1 MGSRARNCFARFFRP
16 LLGNHSL
23 DEVRQATVS
32 LGKIA
37 APVAATTLLIFS
49 RSIVSMLFLSRLGK
63 TDLAGCSLALAFAN
77 ITGYSVLKGLAM
89 GMEPI
94 CSQAF
99 GAKKPS
105 ILIQTYQK
113 TLLCLLFICIP
124 ISLLWLNMEP
134 LFLRLG
140 QDEGIVKV
148 ATACMVCFVPEL
160 FAQALLQPLRT
171 FLRTQGLMTPVT
183 SACLFAAVLHLPI
196 NYLLVVHMDLRAKGV
211 ALALAWNSINTN
223 LGLLAYMVI
232 SKKTL
237 KPWQGRGIFLQN
249 FREWRLR
256 PLLTL
261 AVPSCAAVCL
271 EWWWYDILLFL
282 CSFLKNNSR
291 ASISAMGIVIQ
302 IAGLFY
308 TLPFALSSSL
318 STCIGH
324 ALGGGHPCR
333 ARVLSTVG
341 VTASVALSFLTF
353 IFLITMRSTLGRMY
367 TSELEIL
374 NLESAV
380 LPILGLCELAG
391 SPQTAVYGVLAGT
404 ARPDLG
410 ARIKLFSFYFIGMP
424 VAILLAFKWEFGFR
438 GLWFGLLAS
447 QISCVSMMAYT
458 LMNTDWKQQA
468 KRAIKLTEAAGDK
481 DD

>member
-1 MGSRARNCFARFFRP
+1 MLFQ
-16 LLGNHSL
+16 
-23 DEVRQATVS
+23 VRQATLS
-32 LGKIA
+32 LGKTA
-37 APVAATTLLIFS
+37 APIAATTLLIFS
-49 RSIVSMLFLSRLGK
+49 RSIISMLFLSRLGR
-63 TDLAGCSLALAFAN
+63 TDLAGGSLALAFAN
-77 ITGYSVLKGLAM
+77 ITGHCVLKGLAM

-105 ILIQTYQK
+105 IIIQTYQK
-113 TLLCLLFICIP
+113 TLLCLLLICIP

-134 LFLRLG
+134 LFLRLS
-140 QDEGIVKV
+140 QDEGVVKV
-148 ATACMVCFVPEL
+148 ARACMVCFVPEL
-160 FAQALLQPLRT
+160 FAQAHLQPLRT
-171 FLRTQGLMTPVT
+171 FLRTQGLTTPVT
-183 SACLFAAVLHLPI
+183 SACLFAVVLHLPI
-196 NYLLVVHMDLRAKGV
+196 NYLLVIYMDLRAKGV
-211 ALALAWNSINTN
+211 ALALAWSTINSN
-223 LGLLAYMVI
+223 LGVLTYLVI
-232 SKKTL
+232 SRKTL
-237 KPWQGRGIFLQN
+237 KPWQGRGIFLRN
-249 FREWRLR
+249 FREWRWR

-261 AVPSCAAVCL
+261 AMPSCVAVCL
-271 EWWWYDILLFL
+271 EWWWYDILLVL

-291 ASISAMGIVIQ
+291 ASISAMGIMIQ

-341 VTASVALSFLTF
+341 ITASIFLGFLTF
-353 IFLITMRSTLGRMY
+353 IFMITMRLALGRMY
-367 TSELEIL
+367 TSEPEIL
-374 NLESAV
+374 NIVSAA
-380 LPILGLCELAG
+380 LPILGLCGLAG
-391 SPQTAVYGVLAGT
+391 APQTAANGVLAGT

-424 VAILLAFKWEFGFR
+424 IAILLAFKWEFGFK

-447 QISCVSMMAYT
+447 QISCFSLMAYT
-458 LMNTDWKQQA
+458 LTNMDWKQQA
-468 KRAIKLTEAAGDK
+468 ERAVELTEAAGDK

>member
-1 MGSRARNCFARFFRP
+1 MDMVFQ
-16 LLGNHSL
+16 
-23 DEVRQATVS
+23 VRQATVS
-32 LGKIA
+32 LGKVA
-37 APVAATTLLIFS
+37 APIAATTLLIFS
-49 RSIVSMLFLSRLGK
+49 RSIISMLFLSHLGK
-63 TDLAGCSLALAFAN
+63 TDLAGGLLALAFAN
-77 ITGYSVLKGLAM
+77 ITGYSILKGLAM

-113 TLLCLLFICIP
+113 TLLCLLLICIP

-140 QDEGIVKV
+140 QDKGVVKV
-148 ATACMVCFVPEL
+148 ARACMVCFVPEL

-171 FLRTQGLMTPVT
+171 FLRTQGLTTPVT
-183 SACLFAAVLHLPI
+183 VACLFAGIVHVPI
-196 NYLLVVHMDLRAKGV
+196 NYLLVVYIDLRATGV
-211 ALALAWNSINTN
+211 ALALAWNSINTT
-223 LGLLAYMVI
+223 LGLLAYLVI
-232 SKKTL
+232 SKKTI
-237 KPWQGRGIFLQN
+237 KPWQGKGVFLRN
-249 FREWRLR
+249 FREWRWR

-261 AVPSCAAVCL
+261 AAPSCAAVCL

-308 TLPFALSSSL
+308 TLPFALSLSL

-324 ALGGGHPCR
+324 ALGGGQPCR
-333 ARVLSTVG
+333 AQVLSTVG
-341 VTASVALSFLTF
+341 ITASIALSFLTF
-353 IFLITMRSTLGRMY
+353 IFMITMRSALGRMY
-367 TSELEIL
+367 TNELEIL
-374 NLESAV
+374 NLESVA

-424 VAILLAFKWEFGFR
+424 IAILLAFKWEFGFR

-458 LMNTDWKQQA
+458 LMNMDWKQQA
-468 KRAIKLTEAAGDK
+468 KRAGELAEAAGDK